1 MSENYEDF
9 SIKLF
14 GKTIQVG
21 SNINDDFVSASVFE
35 PSSAAVDFEYD
46 CESTCDQ
53 NLLCSKQDKI
63 RGNEEKITKEAMETK
78 REGELS
84 CTSVLDEPKTP
95 TTPSTDTE
103 KPKTCTIDKFCS
115 SQDQPKKDQDQSDQ
129 ASSNSES
136 NDQNPLKKP
145 DKIVPCAR
153 CSSMDTKFCYYNNY
167 NVNQPRHFCKSCQ
180 RYWTAGGSMRNVP
193 VGAGRRKNKNSAASH
208 HRHLVIPGASDCL
221 IHQVMRPDGTVLAF
235 GMDSPPNY
243 SKDSQKN
250 SVSFSNP
257 NLVSMKEANCNG
269 GTIES
274 PQPVP
279 CFPYSWNPVSWQS
292 GFPVSFY
299 STSSPQWGDS
309 IAAGP
314 CNLQW
319 IPTQSLNSDQSSTN
333 SSPNNSSSL
342 GKHSREGRTLEPLN
356 TDNNE
361 SSNDKELEN
370 LMPKTLKINDPIEAS
385 KSSIWTILGVKNNNH
400 NASSSIGRVAFFGGL
415 QQAKDVNNYE
425 INNNAAGVEASSL
438 ALQANP
444 AAFSRSLAFHEIAQ

>member
-1 MSENYEDF
+1 MSENYDDF

-21 SNINDDFVSASVFE
+21 SNINEDFVGASVFE
-35 PSSAAVDFEYD
+35 PSSAAADRDDFEYD

-63 RGNEEKITKEAMETK
+63 RGYEENITKEANETK
-78 REGELS
+78 REEELS

-103 KPKTCTIDKFCS
+103 KPKTCTI
-115 SQDQPKKDQDQSDQ
+115 PKKNQDQSDQ
-129 ASSNSES
+129 ASSNNSES

-193 VGAGRRKNKNSAASH
+193 VGAGRRKNKNPAASH
-208 HRHLVIPGASDCL
+208 HRHLVIPGASEGL

-235 GMDSPPNY
+235 GMDSHLNH
-243 SKDSQKN
+243 SKDSQNFISNGFFRSESENKN

-257 NLVSMKEANCNG
+257 NLISMKEANGNG

-319 IPTQSLNSDQSSTN
+319 IPTQSLNSDQTR
-333 SSPNNSSSL
+333 
-342 GKHSREGRTLEPLN
+342 KSRVV
-356 TDNNE
+356 
-361 SSNDKELEN
+361 
-370 LMPKTLKINDPIEAS
+370 MPKTLKISDPVEAS
-385 KSSIWTILGVKNNNH
+385 KSSIWSALGVKNNNH

-415 QQAKDVNNYE
+415 QRAKDVNNYE
-425 INNNAAGVEASSL
+425 MNNNASGVEASSL

-444 AAFSRSLAFHEIAQ
+444 AAFSRSLACHEVAQ